1 MPATTRNSS
10 APTCPP
16 RKRHS
21 QQPGTLCVS
30 GSGYLGKRA
39 IFEGHPYFNT
49 SVNGTGDRY
58 DAPNSAFLV
67 SRDNYL
73 LLRFRRQP
81 IEMIVELKALD
92 DSVLDRTRYQ

>member
-1 MPATTRNSS
+1 M
-10 APTCPP
+10 
-16 RKRHS
+16 
-21 QQPGTLCVS
+21 
-30 GSGYLGKRA
+30 GKRA